1 MSFERVPVVA
11 AIDASPLQPA
21 AQRGLER
28 TRIKRAKRPNWAGL
42 VPAFPGALTA
52 GESRT
57 DPTLQK
63 NQGVKV
69 DWVTLTFL
77 PSPDELV
84 DRTFFD
90 FLNTHLSRPIFAV
103 SVSGMLG
110 YEFGVKFFC
119 KLDDGKEHHI
129 ARLDWGGAMHK
140 SRARFDLS
148 GSGCSLVKS
157 WPAFQDYVGALFNY
171 TLTRVDLAADF
182 LNGEYSVEDARIWY
196 ESGLFNAGGRMPRHN
211 LVGDWLKPVYGR
223 TLEIGRRE
231 NGKMLRCYEKGRQ
244 LGDPSS
250 LWTRFEVELR
260 NIDRDLPLNILTECS
275 NFFVGSYKCLE
286 QIVEAAVERIKTQ
299 QKEGEISLEKLTDCA
314 RDSYGRLISVLAL
327 YLSPDEIIETLSRP
341 GVPARLEKATLIGV
355 LQKGTCSPAFL
366 SGEKS

>member
-1 MSFERVPVVA
+1 MSSIKNQSDSCLF
-11 AIDASPLQPA
+11 QPA
-21 AQRGLER
+21 AERGLQQA
-28 TRIKRAKRPNWAGL
+28 RIKRAKRPNWAGL
-42 VPAFPGALTA
+42 VPAFPPALTG
-52 GESRT
+52 GESHS
-57 DPTLQK
+57 DSTLQK
-63 NQGVKV
+63 DSGVKV

-77 PSPDELV
+77 PSADELV

-90 FLNTHLSRPIFAV
+90 FLNTHLSRPIFGV
-103 SVSGMLG
+103 SVPGMLG

-129 ARLDWGGAMHK
+129 ARLDWGGATHK

-157 WPAFQDYVGALFNY
+157 WHAFQDYVGALFNY
-171 TLTRVDLAADF
+171 TLTRVDCAADF

-211 LVGDWLKPVYGR
+211 LVGDWLRPVYGR

-260 NIDRDLPLNILTECS
+260 NIDRDIPLNILTECS

-286 QIVEAAVERIKTQ
+286 QIVEAAVDRIKTQ

-341 GVPARLEKATLIGV
+341 GVPARLEKATLFGV

-366 SGEKS
+366 SVSGEKS

>member
-1 MSFERVPVVA
+1 MSLTPSQTQT
-11 AIDASPLQPA
+11 AIDARLTQPA
-21 AQRGLER
+21 AKRGLGQP
-28 TRIKRAKRPNWAGL
+28 RIKRAKRPNWAGL
-42 VPAFPGALTA
+42 VPAFPPALTG
-52 GESRT
+52 GESP
-57 DPTLQK
+57 DPTVEK

-77 PSPDELV
+77 PTPDELV

-90 FLNTHLSRPIFAV
+90 FLNSHLSRPIFAV
-103 SVSGMLG
+103 SAPGMLG
-110 YEFGVKFFC
+110 YDYGVKFFC

-157 WPAFQDYVGALFNY
+157 WAAFQDYVGALFNY

-182 LNGEYSVEDARIWY
+182 LNGEYTVEDARIWY

-211 LVGDWLKPVYGR
+211 VIGDWFKPVYGR

-260 NIDRDLPLNILTECS
+260 NIDRDLPLNILTECN

-341 GVPARLEKATLIGV
+341 GVPARLEKATLVGV